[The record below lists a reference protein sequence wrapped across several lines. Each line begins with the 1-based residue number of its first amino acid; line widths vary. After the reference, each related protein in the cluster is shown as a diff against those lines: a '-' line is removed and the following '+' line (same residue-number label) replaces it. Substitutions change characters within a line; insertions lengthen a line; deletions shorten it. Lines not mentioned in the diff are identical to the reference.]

1 MNIQDFC
8 AFLIVES
15 HTWRIR
21 KILSFR
27 EVWDA
32 FFFNYSQNLLIFNHL
47 KNMENF
53 AVIKK
58 KLQTI

>member
-8 AFLIVES
+8 AFLIVI
-15 HTWRIR
+15 RIR